1 MSKIKII
8 VSFILLVS
16 LFLGVVACTPDEE
29 SKADVSE
36 DVLDVVSEAVS
47 DEESY
52 PPITEDAT
60 SIVGENQITVELY
73 NDEAVMVYTEY
84 DDKTLYFVE
93 LGKNMAAS
101 FNEHFYKKYG
111 YECSF
116 DEDASEARE
125 LLYELFETEIKK
137 LINSGIVSAKN
148 IYTDKD
154 YWDVRTETISERRM
168 PFSIMVLANEDE
180 VQALND
186 SNIVS
191 KVSKW
196 DEHLHK
202 INDDKWKINTKV
214 LLG

>member
-1 MSKIKII
+1 MKKLKLII
-8 VSFILLVS
+8 SFILLVS

-29 SKADVSE
+29 SSADVSE
-36 DVLDVVSEAVS
+36 DLSDVVSEAVS
-47 DEESY
+47 GEESY

-93 LGKNMAAS
+93 LGKNIAAS

-125 LLYELFETEIKK
+125 LLYELFEMEIKK

-154 YWDVRTETISERRM
+154 YWDVGTETISERRM

-202 INDDKWKINTKV
+202 INDDKWEINTKL